1 MLCYNKECNMLYH
14 ANSAPTA
21 DVLFHCYEDKGFK
34 ESENIYVGETGFSF
48 VIRSNFGYGNAS
60 YLQFRA
66 IYNTCK
72 LYDYEAG
79 YQKKIGYQSLSLN
92 PIQTIG
98 ISSFVR

>member
-1 MLCYNKECNMLYH
+1 MLYH

-48 VIRSNFGYGNAS
+48 VIRSILIMEMRHTCSLELLTTHAS
-60 YLQFRA
+60 CMIMRQV
-66 IYNTCK
+66 TK
-72 LYDYEAG
+72 
-79 YQKKIGYQSLSLN
+79 KKIGYQSLSLN